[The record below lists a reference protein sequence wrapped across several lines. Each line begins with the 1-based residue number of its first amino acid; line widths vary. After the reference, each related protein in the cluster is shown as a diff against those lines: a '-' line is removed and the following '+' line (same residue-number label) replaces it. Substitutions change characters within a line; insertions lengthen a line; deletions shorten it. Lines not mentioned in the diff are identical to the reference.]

1 MSDLHVIDD
10 STPARDLYHP
20 SLVGGRGLELPPP
33 GERSYAGLAEPFPTE
48 LIIPRSEWQSR
59 IEERQRRRATNR
71 DRLRYH
77 GVRVK
82 SQNETNYCWINAPT
96 FCVEGTRASQGQ
108 GYTPLSPASAGA
120 QIKNYRNVGG
130 WGREGLEWIVKYG
143 LAPESL
149 WPANAIDPRYATPS
163 TLAAMRNYRADEWW
177 VLDNRD
183 LDQLVSCLL
192 RGFMAAVGYS
202 WWGHEV
208 TAVDPVWMDGTA
220 ALLFANSWGESYG
233 DEGYAVIQG
242 NRMLPDDCVA
252 PRTAIAA

>member
-1 MSDLHVIDD
+1 MNLHVIDD

-20 SLVGGRGLELPPP
+20 SIDGGRGLELPPP
-33 GERSYAGLAEPFPTE
+33 SERSYAGLAEPFPTE
-48 LIIPRSEWQSR
+48 LLIPRHEWQAR
-59 IEERQRRRATNR
+59 IEERQARRATNR
-71 DRLRYH
+71 DLARWA
-77 GVRVK
+77 GVKVK
-82 SQNETNYCWINAPT
+82 NQGASNFCWINAPT
-96 FCVEGTRASQGQ
+96 LCVEMTRARQGQ

-130 WGREGLEWIVKYG
+130 WGREGLEWIVANG

-149 WPANAIDPRYATPS
+149 WPANAIDPRYATPA
-163 TLAAMRNYRADEWW
+163 TLAAMRAYRADEWW

-192 RGFMAAVGYS
+192 RGYPVAVGYS

-208 TAVDPVWMDGTA
+208 TAVDPVWMDGTVA
-220 ALLFANSWGESYG
+220 ILIANSWGEAYG
-233 DEGYAVIQG
+233 DQGYAVIQG
-242 NRMLPDDCVA
+242 NRMLPDDAVA